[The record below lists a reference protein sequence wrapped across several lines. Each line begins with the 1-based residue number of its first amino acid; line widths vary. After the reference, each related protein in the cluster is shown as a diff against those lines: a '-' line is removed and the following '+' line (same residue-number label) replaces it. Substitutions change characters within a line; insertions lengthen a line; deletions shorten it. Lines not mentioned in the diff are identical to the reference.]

1 MTHTTTLHNPQDA
14 HQTLARLWT
23 WLKPRLLAGHAYTLS
38 IEEPKR
44 SSSQNKLLHAMLQDI
59 ASRREWAGRKWDV
72 LTWKRLL
79 TAAWMRARGDQ
90 VLVVPALDGHGFDVV
105 FEHTSKLS
113 KAQMTEL
120 IEFITA
126 WDATQHG

>member
-113 KAQMTEL
+113 KAQMAEL

>member
-1 MTHTTTLHNPQDA
+1 MTHTTTLTEPTA
-14 HQTLARLWT
+14 ARQTLDRLWT
-23 WLKPRLLAGHAYTLS
+23 WLKPRLLAGHAYQLS
-38 IEEPKR
+38 IAEPRR
-44 SSSQNKLLHAMLQDI
+44 SSEQNRKLHALITDI
-59 ASRREWAGRKWDV
+59 ADRREWAGRRWDP

-105 FEHTSKLS
+105 FEHTSRLS

-120 IEFITA
+120 IEFIEA
-126 WDATQHG
+126 WDSTQGD